1 MYNAAASWKMHYFL
15 YNKHELFCKREF
27 LTMQQGHLQE
37 QLQMNWSEVCFR
49 IFSPLEHFLIPLFQF
64 SLLCFNFFFYGN
76 WNRWYTCS
84 DLLSPTLWLSAFCSS
99 MISSILMS
107 CPRGWLIASWQSVP
121 WLCGMVMRN
130 TCTLVGSGI
139 NLMINDCALIL
150 LPWLCRLFWSA
161 KKKSE
166 RSRI

>member
-64 SLLCFNFFFYGN
+64 SLLCFIFFFSLKLKSLVHLQWPAFTHLMTVCFLFQYDIKHTN
-76 WNRWYTCS
+76 E
-84 DLLSPTLWLSAFCSS
+84 LSQRLVDRIMAE
-99 MISSILMS
+99 
-107 CPRGWLIASWQSVP
+107 CP
-121 WLCGMVMRN
+121 MVVRN
-130 TCTLVGSGI
+130 GDAGH
-139 NLMINDCALIL
+139 MY
-150 LPWLCRLFWSA
+150 PGR
-161 KKKSE
+161 
-166 RSRI
+166 